1 MVSVSRTVLGRVYAA
16 SLLVN
21 LPILAVQS
29 LPQMRSR
36 VGSETTMTLC
46 VTALCALVVAA
57 VVVAPEVAA
66 RVAPGDERWRPGT
79 ARARVRALI
88 RHDRRAYARRL
99 GEFIAFYIGAQCA
112 GGTIAWLVPHI
123 EDNPAFG
130 TDPAADR
137 WIFHYPAFALQAV
150 GIYLVICLAT
160 SWYACRLRALA
171 LSGPTGQAHQA
182 GGAPTAPA
190 VSAASRSAVP
200 VPGSGV

>member
-1 MVSVSRTVLGRVYAA
+1 MVSAPRTVLGRVYAA

-36 VGSETTMTLC
+36 VGSETTMALC

-99 GEFIAFYIGAQCA
+99 GEFVALYIGAQCA
-112 GGTIAWLVPHI
+112 GGALAWLVPHI

-150 GIYLVICLAT
+150 GIYLVVCLAT

-171 LSGPTGQAHQA
+171 LSATAKDQA